1 MSTEDFEHQM
11 DFILKQ
17 QATFS
22 SEMIE
27 LNQSIAELRKA
38 QKQQG
43 ENLDKV
49 TENLDKLT
57 SVVGSVIEE
66 MRDGFNKLIIA
77 NETTRDLANKV
88 ASLEVQTS
96 QRVTGLEYRLSD
108 LERK

>member
-1 MSTEDFEHQM
+1 MSSEDFEHQM

-27 LNQSIAELRKA
+27 LNQSIDELRKA

-43 ENLDKV
+43 
-49 TENLDKLT
+49 ENLDKLT

-66 MRDGFNKLIIA
+66 MRDSFNKLIIA

-96 QRVTGLEYRLSD
+96 QRVTGLEYRVSD